1 MKSLSQHIYDS
12 RHKINTAAI
21 TQLYEKLVVNKNY
34 KGVDSSLTDLFKIL
48 WENFTDKYCYGYSGT
63 RMSCSIPAIIF
74 DICYVYF
81 KDYTSN
87 VSRMAHEIQQ
97 EYDDNGLTKIFDKG
111 KYESAI
117 YVKKMDDFS
126 QYDITQ
132 LKKLINDLDF
142 YTITI
147 QEDYSQCFIAYE
159 CEDFL
164 LFALVVMEDDMKNV
178 RGIDSIVFLEK

>member
-1 MKSLSQHIYDS
+1 MKSL
-12 RHKINTAAI
+12 NTYL
-21 TQLYEKLVVNKNY
+21 TEKLLVNKNY
-34 KGVDSSLTDLFKIL
+34 KDIDKPLADLFKIL
-48 WENFTDKYCYGYSGT
+48 RENFTDRYCYEYYGT
-63 RMSCSIPAIIF
+63 RMSCSFPAFIF
-74 DICYVYF
+74 DMCHNYF

-87 VSRMAHEIQQ
+87 VARMAQDIQQ
-97 EYDDNGLTKIFDKG
+97 EYDDNGFTKIFDKG

-117 YVKKMDDFS
+117 YITKMNDFS

-159 CEDFL
+159 CEDYL
-164 LFALVVMEDDMKNV
+164 LFGLVVMEDDMKNV